1 MISRFILVFSLIFQ
15 TFGVWAQ
22 DSIPVNTRTRT
33 YFSPTE
39 NFVSQLY
46 DNPAI
51 NYYAHTFSIS
61 EIQIGW
67 KQQNANKAILPQ
79 LGSEVSNFSF
89 NAFSYMPLKANSKVW
104 GSAYFKK
111 GRKEKVEWN
120 EASDYLM
127 VYPYVVADSIGG
139 EMDFEEYYFAGGY
152 AQEHER
158 LTWGIYGNY
167 RALIEYRKIDPRPK
181 NIVSDLRASIGISV
195 KLNRQ
200 YLAGIALH
208 AGKYKQTNDLKF
220 FSELGSAVT
229 YNLSGLGMDYVR
241 FRRGAT
247 SIYYDGERYGASI
260 EILPRNKTGLSGAF
274 GYEKFSFEK
283 IISDLNDLPLNELK
297 QNEMKAELAYTS
309 FQSVHQWGI
318 RTKASYQKRKGIES
332 LIGSASTNVY
342 EKTGEAEQLSVKRTD
357 ITLSGVYGRDKNQR
371 LAWYVSPRAG
381 FNSFEMEYLDPARVM
396 KLEYLSGGMN
406 FFASA
411 GYKKSAFQ
419 LTLDGEYRN
428 NSTADLQLTEINKE
442 QIALAGVYAAYDNL
456 STNNW
461 TTNIELRWNYTLP
474 KNRGIFIKLNW
485 QHDSYKSDL
494 HRETLQAHCG
504 FVF

>member
-33 YFSPTE
+33 YFSPAE

-46 DNPAI
+46 NNPAI
-51 NYYAHTFSIS
+51 NYYAHTFSLS

-67 KQQNANKAILPQ
+67 KQRHADKAILPQ
-79 LGSEVSNFSF
+79 LGSEVKNVSF
-89 NAFSYMPLKANSKVW
+89 NAFSYMPQTPNSKVW

-111 GRKEKVEWN
+111 GRKGKVEWN
-120 EASDYLM
+120 ETSDYLM

-139 EMDFEEYYFAGGY
+139 NMNFEEYYFAGGY
-152 AQEHER
+152 AREHRR

-167 RALIEYRKIDPRPK
+167 RALIEYRKVDPRPR
-181 NIVSDLRASIGISV
+181 NIVSDLRVSMGIAI
-195 KLNRQ
+195 KLHQR

-208 AGKYKQTNDLKF
+208 AGKYKQTNELKF
-220 FSELGSAVT
+220 FSELGSVIT
-229 YNLSGLGMDYVR
+229 YNLSGLGMDYAR
-241 FRRGAT
+241 FRRGGT
-247 SIYYDGERYGASI
+247 SLYYDGERLGASI

-274 GYEKFSFEK
+274 GHERFSFEK
-283 IISDLNDLPLNELK
+283 IISDLNDLPLNKLK
-297 QNEMKAELAYTS
+297 QDEMNVEIAYTS
-309 FQSVHQWGI
+309 FLSGHPWGI
-318 RTKASYQKRKGIES
+318 RTKASRQKRQGIES

-342 EKTGEAEQLSVKRTD
+342 EKTGEAKQLSVKRTD
-357 ITLSGVYGRDKNQR
+357 ITLSGMYGQDKSR
-371 LAWYVSPRAG
+371 CLTWYISPRAG
-381 FNSFEMEYLDPARVM
+381 FNSFEMEYLDPARTM
-396 KLEYLSGGMN
+396 KVERLSGGMN

-411 GYKKSAFQ
+411 GCKKSAFQ
-419 LTLDGEYRN
+419 FVLDGEYRK
-428 NSTADLQLTEINKE
+428 NSTADLQLTETDKE
-442 QIALAGVYAAYDNL
+442 QISLSGVYAVYDHL
-456 STNNW
+456 STDNW

-485 QHDSYKSDL
+485 QHDSYKSEL
-494 HRETLQAHCG
+494 QRATLQAHCG